1 MKMQMRMKMKMT
13 MTMKNEN
20 DGIFETQIFGSTI
33 FSKD

>member
-13 MTMKNEN
+13 MTMKN